1 MTTTLPQRIRSID
14 ELITWL
20 PYQLGHQPTQS
31 LVLVA
36 LTRGRLLGVCRIP
49 LTNEL
54 AGEELGVDEVLDVV
68 SGALKTLAREG
79 SDQVHAVAYEE
90 FPGQSGL
97 AVGALEAAAQFMDV
111 ELAGLAV
118 VHAGCRRLPWS
129 TDPADRRG
137 SPVQPV
143 ETCPA
148 ALHLLV
154 DGQAPMPDRAA
165 LRTLVHE
172 DSTLSEPVRPALARL
187 VTRRSRRPARA
198 GRLWQRLLADGGSP
212 AQVAALSG
220 DDRAKLLASLA
231 DVHWRDAIIAWVA
244 PGSLPLAALPATA
257 RAGLR
262 TWLPDPVSDE
272 TAALG
277 KLMTLARSAPSDQPV
292 CAHVCAV
299 VGCIAWHLGNGATGR
314 DAHERALIIDPA
326 HRLARLGLRAI
337 DLGMRP
343 GDRPHPGSAAAVRPR
358 PAV

>member
-1 MTTTLPQRIRSID
+1 M
-14 ELITWL
+14 
-20 PYQLGHQPTQS
+20 
-31 LVLVA
+31 
-36 LTRGRLLGVCRIP
+36 
-49 LTNEL
+49 
-54 AGEELGVDEVLDVV
+54 
-68 SGALKTLAREG
+68 
-79 SDQVHAVAYEE
+79 
-90 FPGQSGL
+90 
-97 AVGALEAAAQFMDV
+97 
-111 ELAGLAV
+111 
-118 VHAGCRRLPWS
+118 
-129 TDPADRRG
+129 
-137 SPVQPV
+137 
-143 ETCPA
+143 
-148 ALHLLV
+148 
-154 DGQAPMPDRAA
+154 
-165 LRTLVHE
+165 
-172 DSTLSEPVRPALARL
+172 
-187 VTRRSRRPARA
+187 
-198 GRLWQRLLADGGSP
+198 
-212 AQVAALSG
+212 
-220 DDRAKLLASLA
+220 A

-343 GDRPHPGSAAAVRPR
+343 GDRPHPGSAADVRPR